1 MPVVDGGPVVEVVVR
16 GIVIEVV
23 VPEIVFGGVLVAG
36 VVIGVV
42 VRTVPGQ
49 LAPSVIRP
57 VVVAL
62 LGARTGGGIVL
73 AVGVPATRSCAH
85 SIASCRSVPS
95 LVADACNTGRV
106 RITLLSRAGC
116 AACARARADLRPVVD
131 EFEVE
136 FDEVDVDAV
145 AATDPSL
152 RAEFGDRLPVILL
165 DDREHSYWDVDIPRL
180 RADLRG
186 AAGH

>member
-1 MPVVDGGPVVEVVVR
+1 M
-16 GIVIEVV
+16 
-23 VPEIVFGGVLVAG
+23 
-36 VVIGVV
+36 
-42 VRTVPGQ
+42 
-49 LAPSVIRP
+49 
-57 VVVAL
+57 
-62 LGARTGGGIVL
+62 
-73 AVGVPATRSCAH
+73 
-85 SIASCRSVPS
+85 
-95 LVADACNTGRV
+95 

-145 AATDPSL
+145 ATTDPSL